1 VEWKDE
7 HTIALIPIGLAIVV
21 SVLVLVVG
29 GSPGTAQWAAVIAF
43 FGSLPF
49 VIGRLI
55 DRAR

>member
-1 VEWKDE
+1 MEWKDE

-29 GSPGTAQWAAVIAF
+29 GSANTAQWAAIIAF